1 MRRNRMMALL
11 LAGCMVLGHSNV
23 LLYAEETDEQFYM
36 IEEDEEPEIQED
48 IPEEEPEIPEEDLV
62 EEEEDLYATDL
73 IEVEEEELYA
83 AEIGDSE
90 APVFDA
96 STIKLELPDGQ
107 STVTGGDTV
116 KLSVRVTDASGI
128 DLAMVTYKMPTAG
141 EKEYYLRYNDETQKY
156 ETSITISKTIR
167 SSNRIL
173 SELRRLLLLREILG
187 AKYQASIKSR
197 QSNTIEQISHE
208 FARLWNRA
216 TICIYFGWIRG
227 GDNHLGEQR

>member
-36 IEEDEEPEIQED
+36 IEEDEEPEI
-48 IPEEEPEIPEEDLV
+48 PEEDLV

-73 IEVEEEELYA
+73 IEDEEEELYA

-107 STVTGGDTV
+107 STVTGAEHSD
-116 KLSVRVTDASGI
+116 RR
-128 DLAMVTYKMPTAG
+128 
-141 EKEYYLRYNDETQKY
+141 RY
-156 ETSITISKTIR
+156 SKAVCQGNGCIR
-167 SSNRIL
+167 
-173 SELRRLLLLREILG
+173 
-187 AKYQASIKSR
+187 Y
-197 QSNTIEQISHE
+197 
-208 FARLWNRA
+208 
-216 TICIYFGWIRG
+216 
-227 GDNHLGEQR
+227 